1 MIIKSRRKE
10 LLEMSKKV
18 TAHYGDL
25 FSNTVISDKIIET
38 KNFIMS

>member
-1 MIIKSRRKE
+1 KKKRIIGNV
-10 LLEMSKKV
+10 KKV